1 MPHNTQDLHS
11 QTRHPPHTPW
21 SGRANHGTTRRFPPP
36 HIFTHTF
43 APVPRH
49 HPLLPQISA
58 PILRLYFSVTS
69 FFSHIHNLPK
79 CYIHSFPELP
89 YYCLHPCVTIFI
101 TFILGLPRWFCGK
114 ESTCKFRRHR
124 FSPWVRKIPWRRK
137 WQPTPVF
144 LPGKSHGQKRLAGY
158 SPWSHKVLDTT
169 EWLSIHSHTFILIY
183 YVCINFHL
191 QGYDFSTTVA
201 LFHHPGALRA

>member
-1 MPHNTQDLHS
+1 MIFLIPTHHPASPPHPIAYTLDIWAARSLNTQPVSFTSRLSFWGVGSFMPHNTQDLHS

-21 SGRANHGTTRRFPPP
+21 SGRANHGTTKRFPPP

-89 YYCLHPCVTIFI
+89 YYCLQSV
-101 TFILGLPRWFCGK
+101 
-114 ESTCKFRRHR
+114 
-124 FSPWVRKIPWRRK
+124 
-137 WQPTPVF
+137 
-144 LPGKSHGQKRLAGY
+144 SHLY
-158 SPWSHKVLDTT
+158 
-169 EWLSIHSHTFILIY
+169 
-183 YVCINFHL
+183 
-191 QGYDFSTTVA
+191 
-201 LFHHPGALRA
+201 